1 MHGRK
6 NPALD
11 IAGEVTMVKL
21 HTSVGQS
28 ALVLSLAFCATP
40 ALAANTGPDKAADPA
55 QTESSDAAKPAL
67 QTGPTTDATNDP
79 NPNDIIVTAQ
89 KRAENIQNV
98 PLAVSVVSENQ
109 LRASGVTQFQ
119 DLGKIAPSLTVR
131 PAEHPVNAN
140 VSLRGVGTFAF
151 GIGVE
156 PSVAVLVDEVP
167 LAFQARAFTDLP
179 DVERI
184 EVLRGPQS
192 TLYGKAASAGL
203 INIITR
209 QPTDTFHARFNVM
222 GTTDSEY
229 GGNFSVSGPISPQ
242 LGYVLSASYSN
253 WDGNVRNLFNGK
265 KVNGREAFNTRGK
278 LRWEPAS
285 NVTITLSGNYLNGN
299 TSVGRPF
306 IRIGSAALFRNIPGQ
321 TPAVAMP
328 GVTISEDNQ
337 DISNNYDARTK
348 YEGGGASLRAEVG
361 LGDMTLVSISSYDKF
376 HLNDYLDQDDTSS
389 TTPSGSNIQVG
400 QFHSRLFT
408 QEVRLL
414 SSSAK
419 PFRYTLGA
427 YYANVKF
434 ERPFLRG
441 PVFSQANWYATSKS
455 EQIAAFAQVDWEIV
469 PHLILTGGGR
479 VQNEKISYTFRDNL
493 AVAPAASFFSGHAE
507 DTAGTYRISGRYEV
521 TSDLMFF
528 ATYSTGYK
536 GQTYDLTTGFNA
548 GRANAGPI
556 KPERSRD
563 KEIGMRAQ
571 FLDRRLTFNLTYFDT
586 NYKNLQAQSIET
598 INGTQNFRLTN
609 VGGLNTKGIELDTA
623 ARIGSDLNLTGS
635 VAYLDAKYTSYPVAQ
650 CYPLQGP
657 AQGCVAAVPAT
668 PTTPAIPAYQ
678 NLTGAR
684 AIQAPKWKFS
694 IGADYSP
701 SLGGNLRGVAQA
713 NWQYQSSVYY
723 VAEDPQTF
731 QKAYS
736 IVNIGLGV
744 RDKDRK
750 WEVVAFVNNLFD
762 QQYFPSLVNTAGNFN
777 NQLAT
782 QALLPRDF
790 RRYGGLRLGVNF

>member
-1 MHGRK
+1 MHGRE
-6 NPALD
+6 NPALY
-11 IAGEVTMVKL
+11 IAGEVMMVKL
-21 HTSVGQS
+21 HTSVGRG

-40 ALAANTGPDKAADPA
+40 ALAAATGPDKTGPDRAADPA
-55 QTESSDAAKPAL
+55 RVESSDAAKPAP
-67 QTGPTTDATNDP
+67 QTGPTTDASNDP
-79 NPNDIIVTAQ
+79 NPNDIIITAQ

-192 TLYGKAASAGL
+192 TLYGKSASAGL

-229 GGNFSVSGPISPQ
+229 GGNFSVSGPINSQ

-299 TSVGRPF
+299 TTVGRPF
-306 IRIGSAALFRNIPGQ
+306 IRMDPAALLRNTAGQ
-321 TPAVAMP
+321 TQAVTMP
-328 GVTISEDNQ
+328 GVTIGPDNQ
-337 DISNNYDARTK
+337 DVSNNYNSRTK
-348 YEGGGASLRAEVG
+348 YEGGGGSLRGEIG
-361 LGDMTLVSISSYDKF
+361 LGDMTLVSITSYDKF
-376 HLNDYLDQDDTSS
+376 RLNDYLDHDDTSS
-389 TTPSGSNIQVG
+389 SAAVGNNIQVG
-400 QFHSRLFT
+400 QFHSTLFT

-441 PVFSQANWYATSKS
+441 PAFSPANWYATSKS
-455 EQIAAFAQVDWEIV
+455 EQLAAFAQIDWEIV
-469 PHLILTGGGR
+469 PHLTLTGGGR
-479 VQNEKISYTFRDNL
+479 VQNEKVSYTFRDNL

-548 GRANAGPI
+548 NRAAAGPI

-563 KEIGMRAQ
+563 KEIGARMQ
-571 FLDRRLTFNLTYFDT
+571 FFDRRLTFNLTYFDT
-586 NYKNLQAQSIET
+586 DYKNLQAQTIET
-598 INGTQNFRLTN
+598 LADGTTNFRLTN
-609 VGGLNTKGIELDTA
+609 VGGLNTKGVELDSS
-623 ARIGSDLNLTGS
+623 ARIGDDLNLTAS
-635 VAYLDAKYTSYPVAQ
+635 LAYLDAKYTSFAVAQ
-650 CYPLQGP
+650 CYPMQTA
-657 AQGCVAAVPAT
+657 AQGCT
-668 PTTPAIPAYQ
+668 GSPTRQ

-684 AIQAPKWKFS
+684 AVQAPKWKFA

-701 SLGGNLRGVAQA
+701 SLGGNLKGVVQA

-736 IVNIGLGV
+736 IVNAGLGV

-762 QQYFPSLVNTAGNFN
+762 VQYYPSLVNTAGNFGN
-777 NQLAT
+777 KIAT

>member
-1 MHGRK
+1 MIG
-6 NPALD
+6 
-11 IAGEVTMVKL
+11 L
-21 HTSVGQS
+21 HASVGRG
-28 ALVLSLAFCATP
+28 ALALSLAFCATP
-40 ALAANTGPDKAADPA
+40 ALARADKPADPG
-55 QTESSDAAKPAL
+55 QSTPDAAAPQSSPVA
-67 QTGPTTDATNDP
+67 AETNEP
-79 NPNDIIVTAQ
+79 VPGDIIITAQ
-89 KRAENIQNV
+89 KRSENIQKV
-98 PLAVSVVSENQ
+98 PLAVSVVSEEQ
-109 LRASGVTQFQ
+109 LKASGVTQFQ

-192 TLYGKAASAGL
+192 TLYGKSASAGL

-209 QPTDTFHARFNVM
+209 QPTDTFRARFNVM

-253 WDGNVRNLFNGK
+253 WDGNVRNLFNDK

-299 TSVGRPF
+299 TTVGRPF
-306 IRIGSAALFRNIPGQ
+306 IRLDPTALLRNTAGQ
-321 TPAVAMP
+321 TQTVTMP
-328 GVTISEDNQ
+328 GVTVGPDNR
-337 DISNNYDARTK
+337 DISNNYNSRTK
-348 YEGGGASLRAEVG
+348 YQGGGGSLRGEIG
-361 LGDMTLVSISSYDKF
+361 LGDMTLVSITSYDKF
-376 HLNDYLDQDDTSS
+376 RLKDYLDHDDTSS
-389 TTPSGSNIQVG
+389 SAAVGNNIQVG
-400 QFHSRLFT
+400 EFHSTLFT

-441 PVFSQANWYATSKS
+441 PAFSPANWYATAKS
-455 EQIAAFAQVDWEIV
+455 EQLAAFAQVDWEIV

-479 VQNEKISYTFRDNL
+479 VQNEKVSYTFRDNL

-521 TSDLMFF
+521 TPDLMFF

-548 GRANAGPI
+548 ARANAGPI

-571 FLDRRLTFNLTYFDT
+571 ILDRRVTFNLTYFDT
-586 NYKNLQAQSIET
+586 NYKNLQAQTIET
-598 INGTQNFRLTN
+598 IGGTQNFRLTN
-609 VGGLNTKGIELDTA
+609 VGGLNTKGVELDTS
-623 ARIGSDLNLTGS
+623 ARIGDDLNLTGS
-635 VAYLDAKYTSYPVAQ
+635 VAYLDAKYTSYARAQ
-650 CYPLQGP
+650 CYPLQTP
-657 AQGCVAAVPAT
+657 ALGCVAAVPAT
-668 PTTPAIPAYQ
+668 PTTPAQPAYQ
-678 NLTGAR
+678 VLTGAR
-684 AIQAPKWKFS
+684 AVQAPKWKFA
-694 IGADYSP
+694 IAADYSP
-701 SLGGNLRGVAQA
+701 SLGGNLKGVVQA

-736 IVNIGLGV
+736 IVNAGLGV

-750 WEVVAFVNNLFD
+750 WEIVAFVNNLFD
-762 QQYFPSLVNTAGNFN
+762 VQYYPSLVNTAGNFGN
-777 NQLAT
+777 KIAT

>member
-1 MHGRK
+1 MIG
-6 NPALD
+6 
-11 IAGEVTMVKL
+11 L
-21 HTSVGQS
+21 HASVGRG
-28 ALVLSLAFCATP
+28 ALALSLAFCAAP
-40 ALAANTGPDKAADPA
+40 ALAQTDKPADPGQSA
-55 QTESSDAAKPAL
+55 PDAVAPQNSNEANE
-67 QTGPTTDATNDP
+67 PTP
-79 NPNDIIVTAQ
+79 GDIIVTAQ
-89 KRAENIQNV
+89 KRSENVQKV
-98 PLAVSVVSENQ
+98 PLAVSVVSEAQ
-109 LRASGVTQFQ
+109 LKASGVTQFQ

-192 TLYGKAASAGL
+192 TLYGKSASAGL

-209 QPTDTFHARFNVM
+209 QPTDTFHARFNALA
-222 GTTDSEY
+222 TTDSEY
-229 GGNFSVSGPISPQ
+229 GGNFSVSGPISSQ
-242 LGYVLSASYSN
+242 LGYVVSASYSS

-299 TSVGRPF
+299 TTVGRPF
-306 IRIGSAALFRNIPGQ
+306 IRMDPAALLRNVPGQ
-321 TPAVAMP
+321 TQAVTMP
-328 GVTISEDNQ
+328 GVTIGPDNQ
-337 DISNNYDARTK
+337 NVSNNYNARTK
-348 YEGGGASLRAEVG
+348 YEGGGGSLRGEVG
-361 LGDMTLVSISSYDKF
+361 LGDLTLVSITSYDKF
-376 HLNDYLDQDDTSS
+376 HLNDYLDSDDTSS
-389 TTPSGSNIQVG
+389 TLANGSNIQVG
-400 QFHSRLFT
+400 QFHSQLFT

-414 SSSAK
+414 SSGAK

-434 ERPFLRG
+434 ERPFMRG
-441 PVFSQANWYATSKS
+441 PAFSLANWYATSKS
-455 EQIAAFAQVDWEIV
+455 EQIAGFAQIDWEIV

-479 VQNEKISYTFRDNL
+479 VQNEKVSYTFQDNR
-493 AVAPAASFFSGHAE
+493 AAPGAQFFSGSAS
-507 DTAGTYRISGRYEV
+507 DTAGTYRISARYEV
-521 TSDLMFF
+521 TPDLMFF

-548 GRANAGPI
+548 NRAAAGPI

-571 FLDRRLTFNLTYFDT
+571 FLDRRVTFNLTYFDT
-586 NYKNLQAQSIET
+586 NYKNLQAQTIET
-598 INGTQNFRLTN
+598 LADGTSNFRLTN
-609 VGGLNTKGIELDTA
+609 VGGLNTKGVELDTT
-623 ARIGSDLNLTGS
+623 ARIGSDFNLTGS
-635 VAYLDAKYTSYPVAQ
+635 LAYLDAKYTSFPVAQ
-650 CYPLQGP
+650 CYPMQT
-657 AQGCVAAVPAT
+657 VPAT
-668 PTTPAIPAYQ
+668 CLPPTSPTFQ

-684 AIQAPKWKFS
+684 AVQAPKWKFS
-694 IGADYSP
+694 VGADYSP
-701 SLGGNLRGVAQA
+701 SLGGNLKGVAQA

-736 IVNIGLGV
+736 IVNAGLGV

-750 WEVVAFVNNLFD
+750 WEIVAFVNNLFD
-762 QQYFPSLVNTAGNFN
+762 VQYYPSLVNTAGNFGN
-777 NQLAT
+777 KIAT
-782 QALLPRDF
+782 QVVLPRDF

>member
-1 MHGRK
+1 
-6 NPALD
+6 
-11 IAGEVTMVKL
+11 MVKL
-21 HTSVGQS
+21 HASVGRG

-40 ALAANTGPDKAADPA
+40 ALAAATGPDKSVDPA
-55 QTESSDAAKPAL
+55 QAESPDAAKPAP
-67 QTGPTTDATNDP
+67 QTGPTTGTTIDP
-79 NPNDIIVTAQ
+79 NSGDIIITAQ

-192 TLYGKAASAGL
+192 TLYGKSASAGL

-209 QPTDTFHARFNVM
+209 QPTDTFRARFNVM

-253 WDGNVRNLFNGK
+253 WDGNVRNLFNDK

-306 IRIGSAALFRNIPGQ
+306 IRMDPTALFRGTAGQ
-321 TPAVAMP
+321 TPAVTMP

-337 DISNNYDARTK
+337 NISNNYNARTK
-348 YEGGGASLRAEVG
+348 YEGGGASLRAEIG

-376 HLNDYLDQDDTSS
+376 RLNDYLDQDDTSS
-389 TTPSGSNIQVG
+389 PTANGNNIQVG
-400 QFHSRLFT
+400 QFHSQLYT

-441 PVFSQANWYATSKS
+441 PAFSLANWYATSKS

-521 TSDLMFF
+521 TPDLMFF

-548 GRANAGPI
+548 NRAAAGPI

-563 KEIGMRAQ
+563 KEIGARMQ
-571 FLDRRLTFNLTYFDT
+571 FFDRHLTFNLTYFDT
-586 NYKNLQAQSIET
+586 NYKNLQAQTIET
-598 INGTQNFRLTN
+598 LADGTTNFRLTN
-609 VGGLNTKGIELDTA
+609 VGGLNTKGVELDSS
-623 ARIGSDLNLTGS
+623 ARIGDDLNLTAS
-635 VAYLDAKYTSYPVAQ
+635 LAYLDAKYTSFAVAQ
-650 CYPLQGP
+650 CYPMQTA
-657 AQGCVAAVPAT
+657 AQGCT
-668 PTTPAIPAYQ
+668 GSPTRQ

-684 AIQAPKWKFS
+684 AVQAPKWKFS
-694 IGADYSP
+694 VGADYSP

-762 QQYFPSLVNTAGNFN
+762 QQYFPSLVNTAGNFGN
-777 NQLAT
+777 KVAT

>member
-1 MHGRK
+1 MIG
-6 NPALD
+6 
-11 IAGEVTMVKL
+11 L
-21 HTSVGQS
+21 HASVGWG
-28 ALVLSLAFCATP
+28 ALALSLAFCATP
-40 ALAANTGPDKAADPA
+40 ALARADKPADPGQNA
-55 QTESSDAAKPAL
+55 PDAATPQSSPVA
-67 QTGPTTDATNDP
+67 AETNEP
-79 NPNDIIVTAQ
+79 VPGDIIITAQ
-89 KRAENIQNV
+89 KRSENIQKV
-98 PLAVSVVSENQ
+98 PLAVSVVSEEQ
-109 LRASGVTQFQ
+109 LKASGVTQFQ

-192 TLYGKAASAGL
+192 TLYGKSASAGL

-229 GGNFSVSGPISPQ
+229 GGNFSVSGPLSSQ
-242 LGYVLSASYSN
+242 LGYVLSASYSK
-253 WDGNVRNLFNGK
+253 WDGNVRNLFNDQ

-299 TSVGRPF
+299 TTVGRPF
-306 IRIGSAALFRNIPGQ
+306 IRLDPTALLRATPGQ
-321 TPAVAMP
+321 TQAVTMP
-328 GVTISEDNQ
+328 GVTVGPDNR
-337 DISNNYDARTK
+337 DVSNNYNSRTK
-348 YEGGGASLRAEVG
+348 YEGGGGSLRGEIG
-361 LGDMTLVSISSYDKF
+361 LGDMTLVSITSYDKF
-376 HLNDYLDQDDTSS
+376 RLKDYLDHDDTSS
-389 TTPSGSNIQVG
+389 SAAVGNNIQVG
-400 QFHSRLFT
+400 EFHSKLFT

-441 PVFSQANWYATSKS
+441 PAFSPANWYATAKS
-455 EQIAAFAQVDWEIV
+455 EQLAAFAQVDWEIV

-479 VQNEKISYTFRDNL
+479 VQNEKVSYTFQDNR
-493 AVAPAASFFSGHAE
+493 APVGSQFFSSHAE

-521 TSDLMFF
+521 TPDLMFF

-536 GQTYDLTTGFNA
+536 GQTYDLTTGFNQA
-548 GRANAGPI
+548 RANAGPI

-586 NYKNLQAQSIET
+586 NYKNLQAQTIET
-598 INGTQNFRLTN
+598 VGGTQNFRLTN
-609 VGGLNTKGIELDTA
+609 VGGLNTKGVELDTS
-623 ARIGSDLNLTGS
+623 ARIGDDLNLTGS
-635 VAYLDAKYTSYPVAQ
+635 VAYLDAKYTSYEQAQ
-650 CYPLQGP
+650 CYPLQTQ
-657 AQGCVAAVPAT
+657 AQGCIPAVVAPAT
-668 PTTPAIPAYQ
+668 PVHPAYQ
-678 NLTGAR
+678 VLTGAR
-684 AIQAPKWKFS
+684 AIQAPKWKFA
-694 IGADYSP
+694 IAADYSP
-701 SLGGNLRGVAQA
+701 SLGGNLKGVVQA

-736 IVNIGLGV
+736 IVNAGLGV
-744 RDKDRK
+744 RDKDHK
-750 WEVVAFVNNLFD
+750 WEIVAFVNNLFD
-762 QQYFPSLVNTAGNFN
+762 VQYYPSLVNTAGNFGN
-777 NQLAT
+777 KIAT